1 MRIKEKSIQLTLLGE
16 TIRKIGFFLATYIEV
31 YTYLMKNKQDLN
43 DRLQHDCYL
52 VQIQLKFNALID
64 QREKNES

>member
-1 MRIKEKSIQLTLLGE
+1 MTFVV
-16 TIRKIGFFLATYIEV
+16 GFFLATYIEV

-43 DRLQHDCYL
+43 DRLQHDCYH